1 MEERETSFLMNQ
13 KKSKYF
19 VDNIDSLLLKVYDT
33 PMKFYNRFIEMIEP
47 TIDWFVKFTEDVKVM
62 W

>member
-1 MEERETSFLMNQ
+1 MNQ
-13 KKSKYF
+13 TKKLKYF
-19 VDNIDSLLLKVYDT
+19 VDNIDSLSLNVYDT